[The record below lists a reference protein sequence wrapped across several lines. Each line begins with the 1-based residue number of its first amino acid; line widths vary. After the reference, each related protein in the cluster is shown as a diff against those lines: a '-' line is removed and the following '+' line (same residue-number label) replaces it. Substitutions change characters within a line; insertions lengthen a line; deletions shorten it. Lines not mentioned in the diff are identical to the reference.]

1 MESRSLPLVKR
12 ISFAHSFLAAAF
24 CVGITFV
31 VAGVLFYSYFQ
42 EVTAY
47 QHAQAKQAKTLRN
60 NIQHILQT
68 NATTLEDFSVMN
80 QGALELSQSYEDIAL
95 LRQIG
100 REISLLTF
108 RPREARKMERI
119 AQDLQEWTQTKT
131 AQHRFVEGMATQLKL
146 QATAFANS
154 PDALNATDIQKT
166 ISDITGA
173 VINIA
178 LGFNGSLLER
188 MGGVGGGIEG
198 VNASLLE
205 NEKDVQALEI
215 SRKRME
221 EKGEQIVF
229 FGVIAFGILAF
240 LLALQG
246 WLMRLFSKDISR
258 LTRYLKEVVAG
269 DKVDLSQ
276 PLVFHPESKDETD
289 FISRSLH
296 EVFETIKAVLST
308 ALKASVHT
316 RESSKELLG
325 SSAQLVQTMH
335 AQKKGIDNL
344 GGMAGAIG
352 GDLDEAIG
360 LAQETKHSLHA
371 NQEVMQEFV
380 RHLEEV
386 GKTVNQSSA
395 HQNSISDKMHHLSS
409 QTEQTKG
416 VLGIIA
422 DIADQTNLLALN
434 AAIEAARA
442 GEHGRGFAVVADEVR
457 KLAERTRD
465 SLGEIDAIMM
475 LMLQGIHTN
484 TQEVGAINSELAAIA
499 QKAEALVEFG
509 LRSATQLESAIVVSS
524 KVVEINETNAQKTKA
539 FIEAMTGIVAL
550 SGGNEAEGEKVA
562 AIASQIAQTSKGLR
576 DALQRFGVA

>member
-1 MESRSLPLVKR
+1 M
-12 ISFAHSFLAAAF
+12 
-24 CVGITFV
+24 
-31 VAGVLFYSYFQ
+31 Q
-42 EVTAY
+42 
-47 QHAQAKQAKTLRN
+47 
-60 NIQHILQT
+60 
-68 NATTLEDFSVMN
+68 
-80 QGALELSQSYEDIAL
+80 
-95 LRQIG
+95 
-100 REISLLTF
+100 
-108 RPREARKMERI
+108 
-119 AQDLQEWTQTKT
+119 
-131 AQHRFVEGMATQLKL
+131 
-146 QATAFANS
+146 
-154 PDALNATDIQKT
+154 
-166 ISDITGA
+166 
-173 VINIA
+173 
-178 LGFNGSLLER
+178 
-188 MGGVGGGIEG
+188 GVGGGIEG

-205 NEKDVQALEI
+205 NEKDVQTLEI
-215 SRKRME
+215 SRQRME

-240 LLALQG
+240 LLAIQA

-269 DKVDLSQ
+269 DRVDLSQ

-316 RESSKELLG
+316 RESSKELRT
-325 SSAQLVQTMH
+325 SSAQLVQTIH
-335 AQKKGIDNL
+335 AQKKEIDNL
-344 GGMAGAIG
+344 GGIASTIG

-360 LAQETKHSLHA
+360 LAQETRNSLQT

-380 RHLEEV
+380 GHLQDV
-386 GKTVNQSSA
+386 GKTVSLSSQ

-416 VLGIIA
+416 VLNIIA

-465 SLGEIDAIMM
+465 SLEEIDAIMM

-484 TQEVGAINSELAAIA
+484 TQEVGAINSELASIVH
-499 QKAEALVEFG
+499 KAEELVRFG
-509 LRSATQLESAIVVSS
+509 MHSTSQLESAIGVSS
-524 KVVEINETNAQKTKA
+524 KVVEINEANAQKTKA
-539 FIEAMTGIVAL
+539 FMETMTGIIAL
-550 SGGNEAEGEKVA
+550 SSGNETEGERVA
-562 AIASQIAQTSKGLR
+562 MIASEIAQTSKGLR

>member
-1 MESRSLPLVKR
+1 MSRSLPLVKR
-12 ISFAHSFLAAAF
+12 ISFAHSFLATSF
-24 CVGITFV
+24 VVGITFTF
-31 VAGVLFYSYFQ
+31 AGVLFYSYFQ
-42 EVTAY
+42 EVSVY
-47 QHAQAKQAKTLRN
+47 QQAQTKQSETLKN
-60 NIQHILQT
+60 NIDAILQT
-68 NATTLEDFSVMN
+68 NTTTLDNFSSMN
-80 QGALELSQSYEDIAL
+80 QGALELGKSYEDIAL

-108 RPREARKMERI
+108 RPREARKMERLAKELQAWEQTSTAKHKFIEGI
-119 AQDLQEWTQTKT
+119 AS
-131 AQHRFVEGMATQLKL
+131 QLKM
-146 QATAFANS
+146 QAIAFENDPS
-154 PDALNATDIQKT
+154 LLNATDIQKS

-178 LGFNGSLLER
+178 LGFNTTLLTQMQE
-188 MGGVGGGIEG
+188 VGQGIEG

-205 NEKDVQALEI
+205 NEKDVQALEV

-221 EKGEQIVF
+221 EKGKEILF
-229 FGVIAFGILAF
+229 FGMIAFGILAF
-240 LLALQG
+240 LLAFQA
-246 WLMRLFSKDISR
+246 WLMRLFSKDVSR

-269 DKVDLSQ
+269 ERVDLSQ
-276 PLVFHPESKDETD
+276 PLVFHPDSKDETD

-296 EVFETIKAVLST
+296 EVFGTIKAVLST
-308 ALKASVHT
+308 ALHASVQT
-316 RESSKELLG
+316 RESSKELRS
-325 SSAQLVQTMH
+325 SSAQLVQTIH
-335 AQKKGIDNL
+335 AQKQEIDNL

-360 LAQETKHSLHA
+360 LAKETKRSLQS

-380 RHLEEV
+380 EHLQEV
-386 GKTVNQSSA
+386 GKTVNLSSE

-484 TQEVGAINSELAAIA
+484 TQEVGAINNELASIA
-499 QKAEALVEFG
+499 QKAEELVRFG
-509 LRSATQLESAIVVSS
+509 LQSASQLESAITVSS

-539 FIEAMTGIVAL
+539 FIDTMTGIVAL
-550 SGGNEAEGEKVA
+550 SSGNETEGEKVA
-562 AIASQIAQTSKGLR
+562 KIASEIAQTSKGLR